1 MHVTAT
7 LKFVLRDL
15 PETREEGGMVS
26 LALTNE
32 PRGLPK
38 DCALASS
45 PLTVT
50 CAVKQWRTALSRAEQ
65 VRASGLPP
73 LLIVEAH
80 VGVQGVSLVGLVKGI
95 QVVEG
100 KAPTAAPVG

>member
-1 MHVTAT
+1 MQVTAT

-15 PETREEGGMVS
+15 PETQERDGMIAMT
-26 LALTNE
+26 LHNE

-38 DCALASS
+38 DSTLASS

-50 CAVKQWRTALSRAEQ
+50 CAVKQWRTALSRAEHI
-65 VRASGLPP
+65 RAGGVPP

-80 VGVQGVSLVGLVKGI
+80 VGATGGTLVGLVKGI